1 MAKETQTKRKAPA
14 PTTQRAAVLNYLRD
28 NGSITSMEAYTELGA
43 TRLSAIIYYL
53 KKLGFNISSVTKT
66 VETRYGKTN
75 ITEYRM
81 ES

>member
-1 MAKETQTKRKAPA
+1 MAKETQTNRKMPA

-28 NGSITSMEAYTELGA
+28 KGSITSMEAYTELGA
-43 TRLSAIIYYL
+43 TRLSAIIYEL
-53 KKLGFNISSVTKT
+53 KRFGFNISSVTKT

>member
-1 MAKETQTKRKAPA
+1 MAKETQTKWETPA

-28 NGSITSMEAYTELGA
+28 KGSITSMEAYTELGA
-43 TRLSAIIYYL
+43 TRLSAIIYEL
-53 KKLGFNISSVTKT
+53 KRFGFNISSVTKT

>member
-1 MAKETQTKRKAPA
+1 MPA

-28 NGSITSMEAYTELGA
+28 KGSITSMEAYTELGA
-43 TRLSAIIYYL
+43 TRLSAIIYDL
-53 KKLGFNISSVTKT
+53 KRLGFNISSVTKT
-66 VETRYGKTN
+66 VKTRYGKTN

>member
-1 MAKETQTKRKAPA
+1 MTEETIKEPRAK
-14 PTTQRAAVLNYLRD
+14 TQRAAVLNYLRD
-28 NGSITSMEAYTELGA
+28 KGSITSMEAYTELGA

-53 KKLGFNISSVTKT
+53 KSLGFNISSVTKT

>member
-1 MAKETQTKRKAPA
+1 MPA

-28 NGSITSMEAYTELGA
+28 KGSITSMEAYTELGA
-43 TRLSAIIYYL
+43 TRLSAIIYEL
-53 KKLGFNISSVTKT
+53 KRFGFNISSVTKT

>member
-1 MAKETQTKRKAPA
+1 MPA

-28 NGSITSMEAYTELGA
+28 KGSITSMEAYTELGA
-43 TRLSAIIYYL
+43 TRLSAIIYDL
-53 KKLGFNISSVTKT
+53 KKIGFNISSVTKT
-66 VETRYGKTN
+66 VKTRYGKTN

>member
-1 MAKETQTKRKAPA
+1 MPA

-28 NGSITSMEAYTELGA
+28 KGSITSMEAYTELGA
-43 TRLSAIIYYL
+43 TRLSAIIYDL
-53 KKLGFNISSVTKT
+53 KRLGFNISSLTKT
-66 VETRYGKTN
+66 VKTRYGKTN

>member
-1 MAKETQTKRKAPA
+1 
-14 PTTQRAAVLNYLRD
+14 
-28 NGSITSMEAYTELGA
+28 MEAYTELGA

>member
-1 MAKETQTKRKAPA
+1 MTEETIKEPRAK
-14 PTTQRAAVLNYLRD
+14 TQRAAVLNYLRD

>member
-1 MAKETQTKRKAPA
+1 MPA
-14 PTTQRAAVLNYLRD
+14 PTTQRAAVLNYLND
-28 NGSITSMEAYTELGA
+28 KGSITSMEAYTELGA
-43 TRLSAIIYYL
+43 TRLSAIIYEL
-53 KKLGFNISSVTKT
+53 KRFGFNISSVTKT

>member
-1 MAKETQTKRKAPA
+1 MPA

-28 NGSITSMEAYTELGA
+28 KGSITSMEAYTELGA
-43 TRLSAIIYYL
+43 TRLSATIYDL

-66 VETRYGKTN
+66 VKTRYGKTN

>member
-1 MAKETQTKRKAPA
+1 
-14 PTTQRAAVLNYLRD
+14 
-28 NGSITSMEAYTELGA
+28 MEAYTELGA
-43 TRLSAIIYYL
+43 TRLSAIIYEL
-53 KKLGFNISSVTKT
+53 KRFGFNISSVTKT

>member
-1 MAKETQTKRKAPA
+1 MAKETQTKRKMPA

-28 NGSITSMEAYTELGA
+28 KGSITSMEAYTELGA
-43 TRLSAIIYYL
+43 TRLSAIIYDL
-53 KKLGFNISSVTKT
+53 KKIGFNISSVTKT
-66 VETRYGKTN
+66 VKTRYGKTN